1 MPNILDLLNSDIGK
15 TLINGTSKQL
25 RQPKTKT
32 KTAMSAAL
40 PLLLG
45 AMKNNA
51 KTPEGASGLLGA
63 LGNDKHGGD
72 ILEKLEDILGGSNID
87 DDVMQDGAG
96 ILGHVFHGKEQN
108 VASAVSKSSGVNAGS
123 AMNILKVAAP
133 VLMGLLGKETR
144 QQHVADQSG
153 IENLLG
159 GLLGGGGQQQE
170 SMVSQLLD
178 ADNDGSV
185 IDDVAGMLLGGGGGG
200 KKGGMGGL
208 LGSLLGGR
216 K

>member
-1 MPNILDLLNSDIGK
+1 MASILDLLNSDIGK

-25 RQPKTKT
+25 GQDKAKTT
-32 KTAMSAAL
+32 TALNAAL

-51 KTPEGASGLLGA
+51 NTPDGATGLLSA
-63 LGNDKHGGD
+63 LGNKKHSGD
-72 ILEKLEDILGGSNID
+72 ILDNLGNILGGSSID

-96 ILGHVFHGKEQN
+96 ILRHVFNNKEQN
-108 VASAVSKSSGVNAGS
+108 VASAVGKSSGLDAGS
-123 AMNILKVAAP
+123 AMNIIKVAAP

-144 QQHVADQSG
+144 QQNVADQNG

-159 GLLGGGGQQQE
+159 GLLGGKSQQE
-170 SMVSQLLD
+170 QSLVTRLLD

-185 IDDVAGMLLGGGGGG
+185 IDDVAGMLLDGGG
-200 KKGGMGGL
+200 KKGGVGGL
-208 LGSLLGGR
+208 LSGLLG
-216 K
+216 KK